1 MDPTIVQTM
10 LQTHKLAYILTDDN
24 LKILDFGDIAG
35 IFAEQEPL
43 RNESSLIESLPE
55 LIGTEA
61 IIADLRAGVLPL
73 WSLEHINRPMPDGAM
88 RYLTLTLL
96 PYAGDLP
103 EACLLAVIAD
113 TTDAGRVVQLLAQ
126 GRNELRLLRDQLSRR
141 NLELN
146 AAIAELRRLDEMKS
160 MFVSVAAHELRNP
173 LTPILGY
180 VELLLDNPRPPL
192 SQDHREILQI
202 LLKNVLRLQ
211 TITSDLLDM
220 ARIEAG
226 RIELILRPANMR
238 SLIEMVCAE
247 YRTQLAA
254 KKQQLVLDIDAR
266 LPEALCDESRTAQI
280 IGNLLSNASKYTP
293 LHGQITIAL
302 APAEEGYLQ
311 LAITDTGIGIGSD
324 DQINLFSAFF
334 RARDPA
340 AAQARGTGLGLHI
353 TRLLIE
359 LHGGRIWFTSR
370 PGAGST
376 FYVTFPAIDEDTYP
390 MRESA
395 VELAR

>member
-1 MDPTIVQTM
+1 MDSTIVQAI
-10 LQTHKLAYILTDDN
+10 LQTRKLAYVLTDVN
-24 LKILDFGDIAG
+24 LKILEYGDIAG
-35 IFAEQEPL
+35 IFAEQDL
-43 RNESSLIESLPE
+43 LGSGRSLIESLPE
-55 LIGTEA
+55 LIGAEA
-61 IIADLRAGVLPL
+61 IVADLLSGALPL
-73 WSLEHINRPMPDGAM
+73 FCLEHINRPIPGGAI

-96 PYAGDLP
+96 PFSGAHP

-113 TTDAGRVVQLLAQ
+113 TTDTGQIVQLLAQ
-126 GRNELRLLRDQLSRR
+126 GRNELRLLRDQLARR

-146 AAIAELRRLDEMKS
+146 AAIADLRRLDEMKS

-220 ARIEAG
+220 ARIESG
-226 RIELILRPANMR
+226 RIELVLRPANMR
-238 SLIEMVCAE
+238 SLIELVCAE
-247 YRTQLAA
+247 YHTQLAA
-254 KKQQLVLDIDAR
+254 KQQQLLLDIDAR
-266 LPEALCDESRTAQI
+266 LPEALCDEIRTAQI

-293 LHGQITIAL
+293 LHGQITISL

-311 LAITDTGIGIGSD
+311 LAISDTGIGIAAA

-359 LHGGRIWFTSR
+359 LHGGRIWFTSQ
-370 PGAGST
+370 PGVGST
-376 FYVTFPAIDEDTYP
+376 FYVTFPVIDEDTYA
-390 MRESA
+390 MYEHVAEVSR
-395 VELAR
+395 

>member
-1 MDPTIVQTM
+1 MDATVVQTI
-10 LQTHKLAYILTDDN
+10 LQTHKLTYILTNAD
-24 LKILDFGDIAG
+24 LKILEYGDIAG
-35 IFAEQEPL
+35 IFAEQDL
-43 RNESSLIESLPE
+43 LSTGSSLLECLPE
-55 LIGTEA
+55 LIGAEA
-61 IIADLRAGVLPL
+61 VVADLLAGALPL
-73 WSLEHINRPMPDGAM
+73 FCLEHINRPASGGTT

-96 PYAGDLP
+96 PYSGDRP
-103 EACLLAVIAD
+103 GACLLAVIAD
-113 TTDAGRVVQLLAQ
+113 TTDAGQIVQLLAQ
-126 GRNELRLLRDQLSRR
+126 GRNELRLVRDQLARR
-141 NLELN
+141 NLELS
-146 AAIAELRRLDEMKS
+146 AAIAELRRLDQMKS

-192 SQDHREILQI
+192 SPDQREILQI

-220 ARIEAG
+220 ARIESG
-226 RIELILRPANMR
+226 RIELILRPSNMR
-238 SLIEMVCAE
+238 SLIEVVCTE
-247 YRTQLAA
+247 YRAQLAA
-254 KKQQLVLDIDAR
+254 KKQELLLDIDAR
-266 LPEALCDESRTAQI
+266 LPEALCDEIRTAQI

-293 LHGQITIAL
+293 LHGRITISL

-311 LAITDTGIGIGSD
+311 LAIADTGIGISAA
-324 DQINLFSAFF
+324 DQVNLFSAFF

-370 PGAGST
+370 PGTGST
-376 FYVTFPAIDEDTYP
+376 FYVTFPVIDEDAYAAK
-390 MRESA
+390 ESV
-395 VELAR
+395 VEVSR